1 MTKKIINIFDEL
13 FTGELSSEF
22 LKKSNTKSFEMR
34 SLTKEYEVE
43 DYIPPKY
50 QLRNLFGKKGRPFS
64 ESIGTHPDFIGKE
77 EIWEKQYICS
87 LFLDISGST
96 KLGLK
101 LSLEDVRL
109 IKNAVLTSAIEIF
122 QVFDG
127 HIHRLQGDAVFAYF
141 GHKNM
146 TKSEAIVNAL
156 NAASLM
162 QSYNKNTLNEFFDN
176 NNLPLLKIRIGIDIG
191 DDNQVFWSSFGIDGV
206 QEITTTSIHTDLA
219 AKLQSKASV
228 NSILIGENIY
238 NYLDLPEEFLRIKKI
253 TVDKK
258 LKDDKYIIQD
268 SESKTSYQM
277 KVFEWEKYLNSFAFL
292 PKEEKEKYTSPKD
305 FEIICSYNND
315 EMAEMKEYKSNTD
328 VLPKNQYLKFQLIL
342 KGVLQVVKPEK
353 ITWQILNRG
362 KEALEAN
369 SLSADMDSFKNNY
382 ICNQSTAYNG
392 HHYMICKIYDSQ
404 SNIIGQDR
412 FGLFINDEKIEMK
425 KLGVEDE

>member
-1 MTKKIINIFDEL
+1 MTKKITNIFDEL
-13 FTGELSSEF
+13 FTRELSSDF
-22 LKKSNTKSFEMR
+22 LKKSNIKSFEMR
-34 SLTKEYEVE
+34 SLPKDYEVE

-50 QLRNLFGKKGRPFS
+50 QLRNLFGKKGKPFS

-191 DDNQVFWSSFGIDGV
+191 DDNQVFWSSFGIDGI

-277 KVFEWEKYLNSFAFL
+277 KVFDWEKYLNSFSFL
-292 PKEEKEKYTSPKD
+292 PKEEKERYTSPKD

-315 EMAEMKEYKSNTD
+315 EMTEMKEYKSNTN

-342 KGVLQVVKPEK
+342 KGVLQVVKPAK

-425 KLGVEDE
+425 KLGVEDD